1 MRVSRNARDSEH
13 RHHSLNSAL
22 TQVTLIH
29 QARRSTPCCLVHA
42 HRRPALVEA
51 VVDPNTPPMPGK
63 IKAQQAVHLAE
74 ALARGEVDRKTIIA
88 EVIKDRAREL
98 V

>member
-1 MRVSRNARDSEH
+1 
-13 RHHSLNSAL
+13 
-22 TQVTLIH
+22 
-29 QARRSTPCCLVHA
+29 
-42 HRRPALVEA
+42 LVEA